1 MTDSTSINMNRQI
14 YVAVETRNQ
23 VAVFGS
29 PEMRGTGFEA
39 RDFAGPSAFQEAVAY
54 AKREAKKH
62 DAKWTH
68 DGPASV

>member
-39 RDFAGPSAFQEAVAY
+39 RDFAGPSAFQEIGRAHV
-54 AKREAKKH
+54 
-62 DAKWTH
+62 
-68 DGPASV
+68 